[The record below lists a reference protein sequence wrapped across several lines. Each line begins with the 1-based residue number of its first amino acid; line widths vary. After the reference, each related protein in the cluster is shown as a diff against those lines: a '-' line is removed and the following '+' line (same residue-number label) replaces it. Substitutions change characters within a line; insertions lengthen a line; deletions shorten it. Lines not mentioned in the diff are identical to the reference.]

1 MSLYLKINLAQELMD
16 LTKTNMKK
24 LLALLLLLP
33 FLIQSEEE
41 TFEQC
46 IAIPLDEESSSGYEA
61 CFERF

>member
-1 MSLYLKINLAQELMD
+1 MD